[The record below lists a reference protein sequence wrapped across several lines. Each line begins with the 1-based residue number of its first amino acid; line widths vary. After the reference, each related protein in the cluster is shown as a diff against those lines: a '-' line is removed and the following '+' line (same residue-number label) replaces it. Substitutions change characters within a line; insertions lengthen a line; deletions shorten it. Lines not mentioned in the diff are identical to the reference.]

1 MKGALLLTGL
11 ALALLLLAGRLA
23 PAPAPDA
30 ARWAMRLAVVV
41 DGVTYASTG
50 QRHGGIQADAVPDGA
65 VTASVESW
73 EWPAK
78 DGESNFGA
86 GYDYLRGEP
95 GKLYVNFDGNW
106 IVFEKW
112 EEAESRAG
120 G

>member
-1 MKGALLLTGL
+1 MRQIVCEEQSDECAICRKILSKGIPKGETRR
-11 ALALLLLAGRLA
+11 AGVSQSKRCPLCSVSR
-23 PAPAPDA
+23 DST
-30 ARWAMRLAVVV
+30 RW
-41 DGVTYASTG
+41 
-50 QRHGGIQADAVPDGA
+50 DAVPDGA

-86 GYDYLRGEP
+86 GYDYLLGEP